1 MAVTVNDNAK
11 FRRLWP
17 QVESTE
23 IVQHVNGYS
32 SRFDD
37 LAFRQS
43 ARPRPSVD
51 IAPNRGQRRDLRQS
65 LEDSGSADV
74 ASMKNA
80 IRSAQRFD
88 GLRPKKPVCIG
99 DHSKD
104 RRSQNHHKPIL
115 VPSQTAGN
123 SKAILR
129 RTPAGE
135 VQIPPTEQNLV
146 EVLRRYWG
154 YHQFRPRQENVI
166 RSLLAARD
174 TCVVMPTGGGKSLCY
189 QLPAVILG
197 KTAVVVSPLI
207 ALMQDQAAQLAQMGI
222 PANVINSHQSPA
234 ERRHVMEHATRGE
247 YRLLYLSPE
256 RLAAGNTFEWLSK
269 VPVGF
274 FAVDE
279 AHCISEWGHEF
290 RPDYRQLSRLRTSF
304 PQLPIAAFTASATQ
318 QVRHD
323 ILKQLQMR
331 DPHLYIAS
339 FHRKN
344 LNYLVHECEART
356 QMELLSSALKHYA
369 GESVIVY
376 SPTIRRVEETV
387 EYLEENGIA
396 AVPYHAKMEAPMRR
410 QNQERWMS
418 DEVRVLVGTIAFGLG
433 INKPAVRAVIH
444 LSLPQSIEQ
453 YYQEAGRAGRDGRPA
468 DCVLLWQKR
477 DHVLLEYFINKISDD
492 AERERATVR
501 KRVISRFA
509 DSHGCRHRQIC
520 QHFGESPKWEK
531 CGRCD
536 NCGVKP
542 EWLKNETYMPQVR
555 DRFSDV
561 NRGANLGS
569 YDYPRILPTDK
580 PRAKVAPS
588 GEANPQLA
596 DYLREWRRN
605 MARENK
611 VPAYIVLH
619 DSTLEELCRRRPKTL
634 AELKQVG
641 GIGEKKAEVYGVEI
655 LQALRNFGEGAR
667 ATQTASR
674 EPAPA
679 EQTLKL
685 LNEGH
690 SFEEIARIRA
700 RQISTIVHTVASLIE
715 TGQVKLNSKWISPD
729 AQPLIEAAC
738 EKHGVEKLKDIK
750 EAVPPYVSFEDIRL
764 VVAHLR
770 AENPVKCK
778 TA

>member
-1 MAVTVNDNAK
+1 MPETG
-11 FRRLWP
+11 P
-17 QVESTE
+17 
-23 IVQHVNGYS
+23 
-32 SRFDD
+32 D
-37 LAFRQS
+37 LSEA
-43 ARPRPSVD
+43 
-51 IAPNRGQRRDLRQS
+51 
-65 LEDSGSADV
+65 
-74 ASMKNA
+74 
-80 IRSAQRFD
+80 
-88 GLRPKKPVCIG
+88 
-99 DHSKD
+99 
-104 RRSQNHHKPIL
+104 
-115 VPSQTAGN
+115 
-123 SKAILR
+123 
-129 RTPAGE
+129 
-135 VQIPPTEQNLV
+135 
-146 EVLRRYWG
+146 LRRYWG
-154 YHQFRPRQENVI
+154 YHEFRPKQENVI
-166 RSLLAARD
+166 RSLLAAHD

-189 QLPAVILG
+189 QLPAVISG

-222 PANVINSHQSPA
+222 PAAAINSFQSSA
-234 ERRHVMEHATRGE
+234 ERRQVMEKAARGE

-256 RLAAGNTFEWLSK
+256 KLAAENTFNWLAK

-304 PQLPIAAFTASATQ
+304 PGIPIAAFTASATR

-339 FHRKN
+339 FHRQN
-344 LNYLVHECEART
+344 LSYIVHECEART
-356 QMELLSSALKHYA
+356 QMELLARALRQYA

-387 EYLEENGIA
+387 EYLEESGIA
-396 AVPYHAKMEAPMRR
+396 AIPYHAKMEAPMRR

-444 LSLPQSIEQ
+444 LSLPKSIEQ

-477 DHVLLEYFINKISDD
+477 DHVLLDYFIGKISDD
-492 AERERATVR
+492 AERERSSER

-509 DSHGCRHRQIC
+509 DSKRCRHRQIC
-520 QHFGESPKWEK
+520 VHFGETPKWE
-531 CGRCD
+531 
-536 NCGVKP
+536 NCGNCDSCGAKP
-542 EWLKNETYMPQVR
+542 EWLQREIVR
-555 DRFSDV
+555 VD
-561 NRGANLGS
+561 
-569 YDYPRILPTDK
+569 LPEVTARQTQFPPASPPSFYSPLLRSEK
-580 PRAKVAPS
+580 PRARDLAPA
-588 GEANPQLA
+588 EADPALA
-596 DYLREWRRN
+596 EYLREWRRT

-611 VPAYIVLH
+611 VPAYIILH
-619 DSTLEELCRRRPKTL
+619 DSTLEELCRRRPTNF
-634 AELKQVG
+634 AELKQVP
-641 GIGEKKAEVYGVEI
+641 GIGEKKADVYGAEL
-655 LQALRNFGEGAR
+655 LQALRNFGDGAR
-667 ATQTASR
+667 ATFAVSR

-679 EQTLKL
+679 EQTLRL
-685 LNEGH
+685 LNEGR

-700 RQISTIVHTVASLIE
+700 RQISTVVCTVASLIE
-715 TGQVKLNSKWISPD
+715 TGQVKLDSKWISPD

-738 EKHGVEKLKDIK
+738 LKQGVERLKDIK

-770 AENPVKCK
+770 AENRLSAK